1 MRAPRTEL
9 IVNSQHSLDECI
21 GDLTEAWEHDKWLR
35 VRWTNG
41 KRRTPDQ
48 NSISH
53 CFYEQI
59 AKELGDQTEEEV
71 KCECKLRFGVPIL
84 RADDPDFRDMY
95 DSGIKG
101 LTYEQKLKAMRF
113 IPVTSLMSREQLS
126 KYLEHVQREFAGRGI
141 VLEFPEE

>member
-1 MRAPRTEL
+1 MPES
-9 IVNSQHSLDECI
+9 IVNSQKSLHECI
-21 GDLTEAWEHDKWLR
+21 GEITEAWGHDKWLR

-41 KRRTPDQ
+41 KRRTLSQ
-48 NSISH
+48 SARSH
-53 CFYEQI
+53 CWYDQI

>member
-1 MRAPRTEL
+1 MPES
-9 IVNSQHSLDECI
+9 IVNSQKSLHECI
-21 GDLTEAWEHDKWLR
+21 GEITEAWGHDKWLR

-41 KRRTPDQ
+41 KRRTLSQ
-48 NSISH
+48 SALSH
-53 CFYEQI
+53 CWYDQI

-101 LTYEQKLKAMRF
+101 LTYETKLKAMRF

-126 KYLEHVQREFAGRGI
+126 KYLEQLQREFAGRGI
-141 VLEFPEE
+141 SLEFPEEHSA